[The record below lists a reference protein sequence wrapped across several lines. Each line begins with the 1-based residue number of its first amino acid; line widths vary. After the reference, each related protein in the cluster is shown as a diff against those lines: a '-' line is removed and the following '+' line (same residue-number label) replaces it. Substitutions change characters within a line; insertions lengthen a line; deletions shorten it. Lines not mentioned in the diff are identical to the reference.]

1 LKYMPISRWTV
12 STAITALRGTSAAG
26 LIVTAATN
34 DPRQQVNV
42 QSRFN
47 LTEHLNFD
55 AAYYYYDAI
64 PFTLPPVNRFDV
76 GLSSKPIRG
85 FTFSAWGRN
94 LQSEQHQETAPFI
107 LPAGE
112 IRRSVVFKMMW
123 ESNSDQVSRT
133 P

>member
-1 LKYMPISRWTV
+1 V
-12 STAITALRGTSAAG
+12 AG
-26 LIVTAATN
+26 LTPSAVLN
-34 DPRQQVNV
+34 DPRQEVNV
-42 QSRFN
+42 QSKFD
-47 LTEHLNFD
+47 LTPHLNFD

-64 PFTLPPVNRFDV
+64 PHTLPPVNRVDL

-94 LQSEQHQETAPFI
+94 LQAARHQETPAFI

-112 IRRSVVFKMMW
+112 IRRSVVFKVIW
-123 ESNSDQVSRT
+123 EPNEGSRKAA